1 MVAVSHLGATDM
13 AMTIINLIAGLSLVV
28 VGAFIVA
35 WVALP

>member
-1 MVAVSHLGATDM
+1 
-13 AMTIINLIAGLSLVV
+13 MTMMTFINLVAGLSLVV